1 MIIMSVDLGK
11 ARTGIAVCDKTEFLA
26 SPYTVIFEKSPK
38 QLLEKV
44 SNTAKETKAELIV
57 VGLPKNMDGSE
68 GESAQNARAF
78 AENLSNETGIECV
91 MQDER
96 GTTITA
102 HNFLNT
108 TNTRGK
114 KRKNVVD
121 EVAATIILQDYLDK
135 RKSGSNNQNQKIN
148 PSDDFREGYSM
159 HILKIL
165 LIIVIIY
172 AILISCT
179 TDYMAFDASTVSQ
192 CVLPIVMAIVNKVYF
207 DRRKDIFVN

>member
-78 AENLSNETGIECV
+78 AENLSNETGIELCR
-91 MQDER
+91 MSAEQQLR
-96 GTTITA
+96 LTIFSTPQIQEEKSVKMS
-102 HNFLNT
+102 L
-108 TNTRGK
+108 TR
-114 KRKNVVD
+114 
-121 EVAATIILQDYLDK
+121 
-135 RKSGSNNQNQKIN
+135 
-148 PSDDFREGYSM
+148 
-159 HILKIL
+159 
-165 LIIVIIY
+165 
-172 AILISCT
+172 
-179 TDYMAFDASTVSQ
+179 
-192 CVLPIVMAIVNKVYF
+192 LPPQ
-207 DRRKDIFVN
+207 

>member
-11 ARTGIAVCDKTEFLA
+11 ARTGLALCDKTEFLA
-26 SPYTVIFEKSPK
+26 SPYKVIFEKSPQK
-38 QLLEKV
+38 LLQKV
-44 SNTAKETKAELIV
+44 ADAAKEAKAALIV

-78 AENLSNETGIECV
+78 AAQLAELTEVETV

-102 HNFLNT
+102 HSFLND

-121 EVAATIILQDYLDK
+121 EVAATIILQNFLDA
-135 RKSGSNNQNQKIN
+135 RKNRI
-148 PSDDFREGYSM
+148 
-159 HILKIL
+159 
-165 LIIVIIY
+165 
-172 AILISCT
+172 
-179 TDYMAFDASTVSQ
+179 
-192 CVLPIVMAIVNKVYF
+192 
-207 DRRKDIFVN
+207 